1 MRIVNRL
8 GDSLKRDFLIKFIK
22 KNNVDNVLKTMNNK
36 KFPPLNALKAFE
48 SAARHLNFT
57 KAAEE
62 LFVTQAA
69 VSHQIKL
76 LEDFLGVALFHR
88 RNRLL
93 ELTELGLQYFDEIR
107 PLLEQIA
114 KATDQIRAKNNRQI
128 LTISVPQTFG
138 MQWLVPRLNDFH
150 EKFPEIEVRIK
161 GVDQDEGLLGKEID
175 VAIYYGSGKWEN
187 VESIRLTEA
196 PLVMLASPRFLEQN
210 PLVQPSDLIGKT
222 LLHVFSRNKWKR
234 TIEHFGLEEQIDVE
248 QAGSVFSHTFMAL
261 QAAMHQQGIAIAN
274 KVLAQ
279 NELEQGNLIE
289 PFPIGLYDEKTFYV
303 VYPPQMLNI
312 IKVRNFVEWITQ
324 EMRQI

>member
-1 MRIVNRL
+1 
-8 GDSLKRDFLIKFIK
+8 
-22 KNNVDNVLKTMNNK
+22 MNNK
-36 KFPPLNALKAFE
+36 KLPPLNALKAFE

-76 LEDFLGVALFHR
+76 LEDFLSIQLFHR
-88 RNRLL
+88 RNRVL

-114 KATDQIRAKNNRQI
+114 KATDKIRAKNSRQI

-138 MQWLVPRLNDFH
+138 MHWLVPRLNDFH
-150 EKFPEIEVRIK
+150 QKYPEIEVRIK

-187 VESIRLTEA
+187 VESIRLSEA
-196 PLVMLASPRFLEQN
+196 PLVILASPKFLQEN
-210 PLVQPSDLIGKT
+210 PLNRPQDLVGKT

-234 TIEHFGLEEQIDVE
+234 TIEHFGLSGEIDVE
-248 QAGSVFSHTFMAL
+248 ESGSMFSHTFMAL

-274 KVLAQ
+274 KTLAQ
-279 NELEQGNLIE
+279 HELEQGHLIE
-289 PFPIGLYDEKTFYV
+289 PFPTGLNDEKGFYV
-303 VYPPQMLNI
+303 VFPPQMMEVS
-312 IKVRNFVEWITQ
+312 KVKQFVEWILQ
-324 EMRQI
+324 EIRT

>member
-1 MRIVNRL
+1 
-8 GDSLKRDFLIKFIK
+8 
-22 KNNVDNVLKTMNNK
+22 MNNK
-36 KFPPLNALKAFE
+36 KLPPLNALKAFE

-76 LEDFLGVALFHR
+76 LEDFLGIQLFHR

-114 KATDQIRAKNNRQI
+114 KATDKIRLQNDRQI

-150 EKFPEIEVRIK
+150 AKFPDVEVRIK

-175 VAIYYGSGKWEN
+175 VAIYYGLGKWEN
-187 VESIRLTEA
+187 VESVRLTES
-196 PLVMLASPRFLEQN
+196 PLVILASPAFLKQN
-210 PLVQPSDLIGKT
+210 PITKPQDLVDKT

-234 TIEHFGLEEQIDVE
+234 TVEHLGLAEQIDVE
-248 QAGSVFSHTFMAL
+248 ATGTVFSHTFMAL

-274 KVLAQ
+274 KVIAQ
-279 NELEQGNLIE
+279 NELDQGNLVE
-289 PFPIGLYDEKTFYV
+289 PFETGLNDEKSFYV
-303 VYPPQMLNI
+303 VFPPEMKDVVKVQRFVDWILAE
-312 IKVRNFVEWITQ
+312 IK
-324 EMRQI
+324 

>member
-1 MRIVNRL
+1 MNT
-8 GDSLKRDFLIKFIK
+8 K
-22 KNNVDNVLKTMNNK
+22 KL
-36 KFPPLNALKAFE
+36 PPLNALKAFE

-76 LEDFLGVALFHR
+76 LEDFLSVQLFHR

-114 KATDQIRAKNNRQI
+114 TATDKIKAKNNRQI

-138 MQWLVPRLNDFH
+138 MHWLVPRLNDFH
-150 EKFPEIEVRIK
+150 EKFPGVEVRIK
-161 GVDQDEGLLGKEID
+161 GVDQDEGQLGKEID

-187 VESIRLTEA
+187 LASHRLVES
-196 PLVMLASPRFLEQN
+196 PLVILASPKFLAEN
-210 PLVQPSDLIGKT
+210 PMTSPADLVGKT

-234 TIEHFGLEEQIDVE
+234 TIEHFQMSEQIDVE
-248 QAGSVFSHTFMAL
+248 QAGSMFSHTFMAL
-261 QAAMHQQGIAIAN
+261 QAAMHQQGLAIAN

-279 NELEQGNLIE
+279 HALEQGQLIE
-289 PFPIGLYDEKTFYV
+289 PFPTGLIDEKAFYV
-303 VYPPQMLNI
+303 VYPPEMAQI
-312 IKVRNFVEWITQ
+312 AKVQNFVSWITD
-324 EMRQI
+324 EMARAF

>member
-1 MRIVNRL
+1 M
-8 GDSLKRDFLIKFIK
+8 
-22 KNNVDNVLKTMNNK
+22 MNNK
-36 KFPPLNALKAFE
+36 KLPPLNALKAFE

-76 LEDFLGVALFHR
+76 LEDFLGVPLFHR
-88 RNRLL
+88 KNRLL
-93 ELTELGLQYFDEIR
+93 ELTELGLQYFDEIG

-114 KATDQIRAKNNRQI
+114 GATDRIRQKNSRQI

-138 MQWLVPRLNDFH
+138 MQWLVPRLNAFH
-150 EKFPEIEVRIK
+150 EKFPDIEVRIK

-187 VESIRLTEA
+187 VQSIRLVES
-196 PLVMLASPRFLEQN
+196 PLVILASPKFLEKQ
-210 PLVQPSDLIGKT
+210 PLVEPKDLIGKT

-234 TIEHFGLEEQIDVE
+234 TIEHFGLTAELDVE
-248 QAGSVFSHTFMAL
+248 QSGSMFSHTFMAI

-274 KVLAQ
+274 KILAQ
-279 NELEQGNLIE
+279 HELEQGNLIE
-289 PFPIGLYDEKTFYV
+289 PFPTGLMDEKAFYV
-303 VYPPQMLNI
+303 VYPPQMAEHAT
-312 IKVRNFVEWITQ
+312 VQRFVAWIVG
-324 EMRQI
+324 EMAGNA

>member
-1 MRIVNRL
+1 MM
-8 GDSLKRDFLIKFIK
+8 S
-22 KNNVDNVLKTMNNK
+22 NK
-36 KFPPLNALKAFE
+36 KLPPLNALKAFE

-57 KAAEE
+57 KAADE

-76 LEDFLGVALFHR
+76 LEDFLGVQLFHR

-114 KATDQIRAKNNRQI
+114 KATDKLRAKNHRQM

-150 EKFPEIEVRIK
+150 EKFPDVEVRIK
-161 GVDQDEGLLGKEID
+161 GVDQDEALLGKEID

-196 PLVMLASPRFLEQN
+196 PLVILASPRFLAQHPIN
-210 PLVQPSDLIGKT
+210 SPSDLIGKT

-234 TIEHFGLEEQIDVE
+234 TIEHFGLSEQIDVE
-248 QAGSVFSHTFMAL
+248 QAGSMFSHTFMAL

-279 NELEQGNLIE
+279 NELDLGNLIE
-289 PFPIGLYDEKTFYV
+289 PFQTGIFDEKAFYV
-303 VYPPQMLNI
+303 VYPPHMTQI
-312 IKVRNFVEWITQ
+312 SKVQNFVEWITA
-324 EMRQI
+324 EMKNA

>member
-1 MRIVNRL
+1 
-8 GDSLKRDFLIKFIK
+8 
-22 KNNVDNVLKTMNNK
+22 MNNK
-36 KFPPLNALKAFE
+36 KLPPLNALKAFE

-76 LEDFLGVALFHR
+76 LEDFLSVQLFHR
-88 RNRLL
+88 RNRVL

-114 KATDQIRAKNNRQI
+114 KATDKIRAKNNRQI

-138 MQWLVPRLNDFH
+138 MHWLVPRLNDFH
-150 EKFPEIEVRIK
+150 QKYPDIEVRIK

-187 VESIRLTEA
+187 VESIRLSEA
-196 PLVMLASPRFLEQN
+196 PLVILASPKFLQAH
-210 PLVQPSDLIGKT
+210 PLNHPKDLVGKT

-234 TIEHFGLEEQIDVE
+234 TIEHFGLSDVIDVE
-248 QAGSVFSHTFMAL
+248 ENGSMFSHTFMAL
-261 QAAMHQQGIAIAN
+261 QAAMYQQGIAIAN
-274 KVLAQ
+274 KTLVQ
-279 NELEQGNLIE
+279 HELDQGNLIE
-289 PFPIGLYDEKTFYV
+289 PFPTGLNDEKGFYV
-303 VYPPQMLNI
+303 VFPPQMLDVS
-312 IKVRNFVEWITQ
+312 KVKQFVEWILQ
-324 EMRQI
+324 EMRG

>member
-1 MRIVNRL
+1 MNT
-8 GDSLKRDFLIKFIK
+8 K
-22 KNNVDNVLKTMNNK
+22 KL
-36 KFPPLNALKAFE
+36 PPLNALKAFE

-76 LEDFLGVALFHR
+76 LEDFLSVQLFHR

-114 KATDQIRAKNNRQI
+114 TATDKIKAKNNRQI

-138 MQWLVPRLNDFH
+138 MHWLVPRLNDFH
-150 EKFPEIEVRIK
+150 EKFPGVEVRIK
-161 GVDQDEGLLGKEID
+161 GVDQDEGQLGKEID

-187 VESIRLTEA
+187 LASHRLVES
-196 PLVMLASPRFLEQN
+196 PLVILASPKFLAEN
-210 PLVQPSDLIGKT
+210 PMASPADLVGKT

-234 TIEHFGLEEQIDVE
+234 TIEHFQMSEQIDVE
-248 QAGSVFSHTFMAL
+248 QAGSMFSHTFMAL
-261 QAAMHQQGIAIAN
+261 QAAMHQQGLAIAN

-279 NELEQGNLIE
+279 HALEQGQLIE
-289 PFPIGLYDEKTFYV
+289 PFPTGLIDEKAFYV
-303 VYPPQMLNI
+303 VYPPEMAQI
-312 IKVRNFVEWITQ
+312 AKVQNFVSWITD
-324 EMRQI
+324 EMARAF

>member
-1 MRIVNRL
+1 
-8 GDSLKRDFLIKFIK
+8 
-22 KNNVDNVLKTMNNK
+22 MNNK
-36 KFPPLNALKAFE
+36 KLPPLNALKAFE

-76 LEDFLGVALFHR
+76 LEDFLEVQLFHR

-114 KATDQIRAKNNRQI
+114 VATERVKLQNSRQI

-138 MQWLVPRLNDFH
+138 MHWLVPRLTDFH
-150 EKFPEIEVRIK
+150 EKYPDIEVRIK

-187 VESIRLTEA
+187 VQSIRLIEA
-196 PLVMLASPRFLEQN
+196 PLVILVSPKYLDKHTLKSPQ
-210 PLVQPSDLIGKT
+210 DLIGKQ

-234 TIEHFGLEEQIDVE
+234 TIQNFGLAEQIDVE
-248 QAGSVFSHTFMAL
+248 QAGSMFSHTFMAL

-274 KVLAQ
+274 KTLAQ
-279 NELEQGNLIE
+279 HEIDQGNLVE
-289 PFPIGLYDEKTFYV
+289 PFPTGLNDEKGFYV
-303 VYPPQMLNI
+303 VFPPQMAEVE
-312 IKVRNFVEWITQ
+312 KVQHFVRWIT
-324 EMRQI
+324 EEIHPK

>member
-1 MRIVNRL
+1 MNT
-8 GDSLKRDFLIKFIK
+8 K
-22 KNNVDNVLKTMNNK
+22 KL
-36 KFPPLNALKAFE
+36 PPLNALKAFE

-76 LEDFLGVALFHR
+76 LEDFLRVQLFHR

-114 KATDQIRAKNNRQI
+114 TATDKIKAKNNRQI

-138 MQWLVPRLNDFH
+138 MHWLVPRLNDFH
-150 EKFPEIEVRIK
+150 EKFPGVEVRIK
-161 GVDQDEGLLGKEID
+161 GVDQDEGQLGKEID

-187 VESIRLTEA
+187 LASHRLVES
-196 PLVMLASPRFLEQN
+196 PLVILASPKFLAEN
-210 PLVQPSDLIGKT
+210 PMASPADLVGKT

-234 TIEHFGLEEQIDVE
+234 TIEHFQMSEQIDVE
-248 QAGSVFSHTFMAL
+248 QAGSMFSHTFMAL
-261 QAAMHQQGIAIAN
+261 QAAMHQQGLAIAN

-279 NELEQGNLIE
+279 HALEQGQLIE
-289 PFPIGLYDEKTFYV
+289 PFPTGLIDEKAFYV
-303 VYPPQMLNI
+303 VYPPEMAQI
-312 IKVRNFVEWITQ
+312 AKVQNFVSWITD
-324 EMRQI
+324 EMARAF

>member
-1 MRIVNRL
+1 
-8 GDSLKRDFLIKFIK
+8 
-22 KNNVDNVLKTMNNK
+22 MNNK
-36 KFPPLNALKAFE
+36 KLPPLNALKAFE

-57 KAAEE
+57 KAADE

-76 LEDFLGVALFHR
+76 LEDFLGISLFHR

-93 ELTELGLQYFDEIR
+93 ELTELGSQYFDEIR

-114 KATDQIRAKNNRQI
+114 KATDKIRSKNQRQI

-150 EKFPEIEVRIK
+150 EKFPDVEVRIK

-175 VAIYYGSGKWEN
+175 VAIYYGTGKWEN
-187 VESIRLTEA
+187 VDSIRLTES
-196 PLVMLASPRFLEQN
+196 PLVILASPRFLESN
-210 PLVQPSDLIGKT
+210 PIHSPNDLVGKT

-234 TIEHFGLEEQIDVE
+234 TIEHFGLNEQIDVE
-248 QAGSVFSHTFMAL
+248 QAGSMFSHTFMAL

-274 KVLAQ
+274 RVLAQ
-279 NELEQGNLIE
+279 NELELGNLVE
-289 PFPIGLYDEKTFYV
+289 PFPTGLFDEKSFYV
-303 VYPPQMLNI
+303 VYPPQMI
-312 IKVRNFVEWITQ
+312 QIAKVQNFVEWITA
-324 EMRQI
+324 EMKTALK

>member
-1 MRIVNRL
+1 MNT
-8 GDSLKRDFLIKFIK
+8 K
-22 KNNVDNVLKTMNNK
+22 KL
-36 KFPPLNALKAFE
+36 PPLNALKAFE

-76 LEDFLGVALFHR
+76 LEDFLSVQLFHR

-114 KATDQIRAKNNRQI
+114 KATDKIKAKNNRQI

-138 MQWLVPRLNDFH
+138 MHWLVPRLNDFH
-150 EKFPEIEVRIK
+150 KKFPDVEVRIK
-161 GVDQDEGLLGKEID
+161 GVDQDEGQLGKEID

-187 VESIRLTEA
+187 LESCRLAES
-196 PLVMLASPRFLEQN
+196 PLVILASPKFLANN
-210 PLVQPSDLIGKT
+210 PITVPSDLVGKT

-234 TIEHFGLEEQIDVE
+234 TIEHFQMSEQIDVE
-248 QAGSVFSHTFMAL
+248 QSGSMFSHTFMAL

-279 NELEQGNLIE
+279 HALEQGQLIE
-289 PFPIGLYDEKTFYV
+289 PFPTGLIDEKAFYV
-303 VYPPQMLNI
+303 VYPPEMAQI
-312 IKVRNFVEWITQ
+312 DKVQNFVSWITD
-324 EMRQI
+324 EMARAF

>member
-1 MRIVNRL
+1 M
-8 GDSLKRDFLIKFIK
+8 S
-22 KNNVDNVLKTMNNK
+22 MNNK
-36 KFPPLNALKAFE
+36 KLPPLNALKAFE

-76 LEDFLGVALFHR
+76 LEDFLNVQLFHR

-114 KATDQIRAKNNRQI
+114 AATDRIRLKNSRQI

-138 MQWLVPRLNDFH
+138 MHWLVPRLNDFH
-150 EKFPEIEVRIK
+150 QKFPDIEVRIK

-175 VAIYYGSGKWEN
+175 VAIYYGSGNWQN
-187 VESIRLTEA
+187 VESVRLTES
-196 PLVMLASPRFLEQN
+196 PLVILASPKFLAEN
-210 PLVQPSDLIGKT
+210 PLREPEDLIGKT

-234 TIEHFGLEEQIDVE
+234 VIENFGLSEQIAVDE
-248 QAGSVFSHTFMAL
+248 IGSMFSHTFMAL
-261 QAAMHQQGIAIAN
+261 QAAMHQQGIAVAN
-274 KVLAQ
+274 KLVAQHELA
-279 NELEQGNLIE
+279 QGNLVE
-289 PFPIGLYDEKTFYV
+289 PFSTGLYDEKSFYV
-303 VYPPQMLNI
+303 VYPPQMAAVE
-312 IKVRNFVEWITQ
+312 KVQKFVDWMIE
-324 EMRQI
+324 EMKQ